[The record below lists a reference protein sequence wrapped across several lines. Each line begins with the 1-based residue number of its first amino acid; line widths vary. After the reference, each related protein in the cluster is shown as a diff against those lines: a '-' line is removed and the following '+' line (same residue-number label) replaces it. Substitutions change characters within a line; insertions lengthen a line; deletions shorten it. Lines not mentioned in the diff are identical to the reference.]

1 MRMDIKARF
10 GCKIIPRAVKAVVT
24 QWYIHESECGP
35 SAQTR
40 TENPK
45 NFTAMLAL
53 GRRTFKAKYFMVLDD
68 TSINYISLREES

>member
-1 MRMDIKARF
+1 MDIKAHF
-10 GCKIIPRAVKAVVT
+10 GWKIIPRAVKAVVM
-24 QWYIHESECGP
+24 QWYFHESECGP

-40 TENPK
+40 TEKPK

-68 TSINYISLREES
+68 TSTIYISPREQS